1 MTVPPTD
8 MSIPALPAKP
18 ELLAPAGDWECARA
32 AVANGADAVYFGLPA
47 FNARMRAT
55 NFTADDLPKLMD
67 FLHEH
72 GVKGYVAF
80 NVLIFTDEL
89 AAAEEELALL
99 DRAGVDAA
107 IVQDLGLV
115 SLARERVPD
124 LRIHA
129 STQMTLTSPEG
140 VAFAQRLGIARA
152 VLAREL
158 SLREL
163 AKFKHGEVAGA
174 GLAPESTEPSR
185 GAQRLPEDSLPL
197 EVFVHGALCVAY
209 SGQCLTSEA
218 LGQRSANRGEC
229 AQACRL
235 PYEMIVDGVKK
246 DLGDKRYLLS
256 PQDLAAVEEIPELVR
271 LGIVSFKIEGRLK
284 TPEYV
289 AAVTQVYRRAIDQAW
304 EDSRRIPCDGAIGSN
319 GPEPSHGVQR
329 LPTEDKYKL
338 EMAFSRGLYPGWMHG
353 VNHQELVHARY
364 GKKRGAYIGAIS
376 SIGRGYIEV
385 KPEVPVKPGDG
396 IVIDRGG
403 DTDREQGG
411 RVYEVLPLR
420 DGAVRLSFEY
430 GKLDFNVIK
439 LGHLLWKTDDPQ
451 LDRELR
457 KSWTGELSKPKRAL
471 EMIVTGRAGEPLRI
485 EGRCEGVAVHV
496 ESQVPLEVAQKR
508 PLTVEILRA
517 QLGRLGETGLELSS
531 LENRLEGEVIVP
543 VSELNRLRRELVEKL
558 ASVAAGVDRA
568 MEETNGSAARSAT
581 ATQVSVVRRR
591 LDALATKRAA
601 ASKIEKP
608 LLTVLCRSLDQIA
621 AALRM
626 GVTEIYADFED
637 IRRYADA
644 VEAVRSR
651 GYRADAA
658 PAQILLATPRIQKA
672 GEQGFFKLIQNARP
686 DGVLIRNLG
695 ALDYFKES
703 AFRRIGDFS
712 LNVANPLTAELLMA
726 ENLERLTISY
736 DLNAGQVVDL
746 LRAAP
751 PGWFEI
757 TLHQHIPMFH
767 MEHCVFAAFL
777 SDGTDYTNCGRPC
790 DTHRV
795 ELRDRVGLNHPLK
808 ADVGCRN
815 TLFHAQAQSGAA
827 FFEAF
832 RKMGPA
838 AFRIELLLEDGAE
851 TERIL
856 RGYQRLLAGTSTG
869 SMMIREL
876 NLRSQLGVT
885 TGTLKAS

>member
-1 MTVPPTD
+1 MVTISSPTGS
-8 MSIPALPAKP
+8 MAAPARSKP

-55 NFTADDLPKLMD
+55 NFSADDLPKLMA

-80 NVLIFTDEL
+80 NTLIFTDEL
-89 AAAEEELALL
+89 AAAEEQLL
-99 DRAGVDAA
+99 LLHRAGVDAA
-107 IVQDLGLV
+107 IVQDIGLV
-115 SLARERVPD
+115 SLARDLVPD
-124 LRIHA
+124 FHIHA

-140 VAFAQRLGIARA
+140 IAFAQRIGITRA

-163 AKFKHGEVAGA
+163 AKFKEGVNA
-174 GLAPESTEPSR
+174 
-185 GAQRLPEDSLPL
+185 LPL

-235 PYEMIVDGVKK
+235 PYELVVDGVKR
-246 DLGDKRYLLS
+246 DLGDRRYLLS

-289 AAVTQVYRRAIDQAW
+289 AAVTQVYRRAIDRAW
-304 EDSRRIPCDGAIGSN
+304 ESQNPPPVSDQDRY
-319 GPEPSHGVQR
+319 Q
-329 LPTEDKYKL
+329 L
-338 EMAFSRGLYPGWMHG
+338 EMAFSRGLYSGWMHG
-353 VNHQELVHARY
+353 VNHQKLVHARF
-364 GKKRGAYIGAIS
+364 GKKRGAFVGAVTS
-376 SIGRGYIEV
+376 VGRHYLEV
-385 KPEVPVKPGDG
+385 KTEAPVQPGDG
-396 IVIDRGG
+396 VVIDAGK

-411 RVYEVLPLR
+411 RVYQATSQR
-420 DGAVRLSFEY
+420 DGIVRLAFEY
-430 GKLDFNVIK
+430 DKIDFAAVQPGNRI
-439 LGHLLWKTDDPQ
+439 WKTDDPQ
-451 LDRELR
+451 LNRELR
-457 KSWTGELSKPKRAL
+457 KSWSGEIPKPKQAL
-471 EMIVTGRAGEPLRI
+471 KITVTGRVGEPLRL
-485 EGRCEGVAVHV
+485 EGRCLDAVVTVQSAMPLQVA
-496 ESQVPLEVAQKR
+496 EKR
-508 PLTVEILRA
+508 PLTEESLRG
-517 QLGRLGETGLELSS
+517 QLGRLGETSLVLES
-531 LENRLEGEVIVP
+531 LDNRLEGQVIVP
-543 VSELNRLRRELVEKL
+543 VSELNRLRRELVEKV
-558 ASVAAGVDRA
+558 VAAGPCG
-568 MEETNGSAARSAT
+568 ESQAAEKSL
-581 ATQVSVVRRR
+581 QVKDNAVVRRR
-591 LDALATKRAA
+591 LDALEIKRATEP
-601 ASKIEKP
+601 KVEKP
-608 LLTVLCRSLDQIA
+608 LLTVLCRSVEQIES
-621 AALRM
+621 ALRM

-637 IRRYADA
+637 IRRYSQA
-644 VEAVRSR
+644 VELVRQR

-672 GEQGFFKLIQNARP
+672 GEQGFFKLIENAKP

-695 ALDYFKES
+695 ALDYFKAS
-703 AFRRIGDFS
+703 PLRRIGDFS
-712 LNVANPLTAELLMA
+712 LNVANPLSAELLMG
-726 ENLERLTISY
+726 EKLERLTVSY
-736 DLNAGQVVDL
+736 DLNAGQVLDL

-751 PGWFEI
+751 PAWFEI

-777 SDGTDYTNCGRPC
+777 SEGTDHTNCGRPC

-795 ELRDRVGLNHPLK
+795 ELRDRVGLVHPLK

-827 FFEAF
+827 FFESF
-832 RKMGPA
+832 RKMNPA
-838 AFRIELLLEDGAE
+838 AFRVELLLEDAAE

-856 RGYQRLLAGTSTG
+856 RGYQRLLAGANTG
-869 SMMIREL
+869 SMVIREL

-885 TGTLKAS
+885 TGTLAMVDS

>member
-1 MTVPPTD
+1 MPDAPSAETFPRT
-8 MSIPALPAKP
+8 KP

-115 SLARERVPD
+115 SLARERTPD
-124 LRIHA
+124 LHIHA

-140 VAFAQRLGIARA
+140 VAFAQRLGITRA

-158 SLREL
+158 SLSEL
-163 AKFKHGEVAGA
+163 AKFKNAEVAGA
-174 GLAPESTEPSR
+174 GPAPE
-185 GAQRLPEDSLPL
+185 SLPL

-235 PYEMIVDGVKK
+235 PYEMIVDGVKR
-246 DLGDKRYLLS
+246 DLGDRRYLLS

-289 AAVTQVYRRAIDQAW
+289 AAVTQVYRRTIDQAW
-304 EDSRRIPCDGAIGSN
+304 EAQQKT
-319 GPEPSHGVQR
+319 EPAQGLRR
-329 LPTEDKYKL
+329 LPSEDKYKL

-353 VNHQELVHARY
+353 VNHQKLVHARY
-364 GKKRGAYIGAIS
+364 GKKRGAFLGAIS

-385 KPEVPVKPGDG
+385 KPEAPLKPGDG

-420 DGAVRLSFEY
+420 DGAVRLAFEY

-439 LGHLLWKTDDPQ
+439 VGHLLWKTDDPQ
-451 LDRELR
+451 LNRELR
-457 KSWTGELSKPKRAL
+457 KSWSGELPKPKRAL
-471 EMIVTGRAGEPLRI
+471 EIIVTGRVGEPLRI
-485 EGRCEGVAVHV
+485 EGRCESVTAIV
-496 ESQVPLEVAQKR
+496 ESQMPLELAQKR
-508 PLTVEILRA
+508 PLTDEILRA
-517 QLGRLGETGLELSS
+517 QLGRLGETGMELGA

-543 VSELNRLRRELVEKL
+543 VSELNRLRRELVEELEKNIQKTIRHPEL
-558 ASVAAGVDRA
+558 VEGSVQSASAVRHRLD
-568 MEETNGSAARSAT
+568 TL
-581 ATQVSVVRRR
+581 QVRR
-591 LDALATKRAA
+591 ATESHVEK
-601 ASKIEKP
+601 KP

-626 GVTEIYADFED
+626 GITEIYADFED
-637 IRRYADA
+637 IRRYKDA
-644 VEAVRSR
+644 VELVRAR

-672 GEQGFFKLIQNARP
+672 GEQGFFTLIENAQP

-695 ALDYFKES
+695 AIDYFKTS
-703 AFRRIGDFS
+703 PLRRIGDFS
-712 LNVANPLTAELLMA
+712 LNVANPLTADLLMN
-726 ENLERLTISY
+726 ENLERLTVSY
-736 DLNAGQVVDL
+736 DLNAGQVLDL

-827 FFEAF
+827 FFDAF
-832 RKMGPA
+832 RKLNPA
-838 AFRIELLLEDGAE
+838 AFRIELLLEDAAE

-869 SMMIREL
+869 PMIIREL

-885 TGTLKAS
+885 TGTLAL

>member
-1 MTVPPTD
+1 MSSSSPPRA
-8 MSIPALPAKP
+8 IAAKP

-55 NFTADDLPKLMD
+55 NFTAEDLPKLMD

-89 AAAEEELALL
+89 AAAEEELVLL

-124 LRIHA
+124 LPIHA

-140 VAFAQRLGIARA
+140 VAFAQRLGITRA

-163 AKFKHGEVAGA
+163 AKFRVANA
-174 GLAPESTEPSR
+174 EPSPGGR
-185 GAQRLPEDSLPL
+185 RLPAESLPL

-235 PYEMIVDGVKK
+235 PYEMIVDGVKR
-246 DLGDKRYLLS
+246 DLGDRHYLLS

-304 EDSRRIPCDGAIGSN
+304 DDFHGSRRTPCDGAVDEIKTA
-319 GPEPSHGVQR
+319 EPLPGGQR
-329 LPTEDKYKL
+329 LPDDRYKL

-364 GKKRGAYIGAIS
+364 GKKRGAFIGAIS
-376 SIGRGYIEV
+376 SIGRGYIEI
-385 KPEVPVKPGDG
+385 KPEAPLKPGDG

-411 RVYEVLPLR
+411 RIYQATPQR
-420 DGAVRLSFEY
+420 DGAVRLGFEH
-430 GKLDFNVIK
+430 GKINFDAVKVGDRI
-439 LGHLLWKTDDPQ
+439 WKTDDPQ
-451 LDRELR
+451 LNRELR
-457 KSWTGELSKPKRAL
+457 KTWSGELPKPKRAL

-485 EGRCEGVAVHV
+485 EGRCEGVTAIV
-496 ESQVPLEVAQKR
+496 ESQMPLEIAQKR
-508 PLTVEILRA
+508 PLTGETLRA
-517 QLGRLGETGLELSS
+517 QLGRLGETGLELSA

-543 VSELNRLRRELVEKL
+543 VSELNRLRREIVRLV
-558 ASVAAGVDRA
+558 AVDLR
-568 MEETNGSAARSAT
+568 AT
-581 ATQVSVVRRR
+581 AHQDPRSEIAGYHQTTTSAVSHR
-591 LDALATKRAA
+591 LAALATKRDAA
-601 ASKIEKP
+601 PEIEKP

-626 GVTEIYADFED
+626 GASEIYADFED
-637 IRRYADA
+637 IRRYKEA
-644 VEAVRSR
+644 VEVVRSR

-658 PAQILLATPRIQKA
+658 PAQIFLATPRIQKA
-672 GEQGFFKLIQNARP
+672 GEQGFFKLIENAKS

-695 ALDYFKES
+695 ALDYFGSRDRGTCPPSDGPEL
-703 AFRRIGDFS
+703 RRIGDFS
-712 LNVANPLTAELLMA
+712 LNVANPLSAELLMA
-726 ENLERLTISY
+726 EGLERLTVSY
-736 DLNAGQVVDL
+736 DLNAGQVLDL

-827 FFEAF
+827 FFDAF
-832 RKMGPA
+832 RKLNPA
-838 AFRIELLLEDGAE
+838 AFRVELLLEDAAE
-851 TERIL
+851 TERLL

-869 SMMIREL
+869 PMIIREL

-885 TGTLKAS
+885 TGTLAG